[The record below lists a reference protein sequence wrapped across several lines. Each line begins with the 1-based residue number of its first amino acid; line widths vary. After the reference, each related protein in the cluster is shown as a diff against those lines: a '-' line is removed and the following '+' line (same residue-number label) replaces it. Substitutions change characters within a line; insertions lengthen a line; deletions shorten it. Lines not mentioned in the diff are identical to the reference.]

1 MLALQLQ
8 HESTAVADQHSDRQ
22 AGPLHEPVMVAEVLE
37 ALRPGPGEVIL
48 DLTLGTGGHALALGE
63 AAGPTGRLIGLDAD
77 PSALAVAHDRLA
89 DAVPCRVETH
99 HARFSQAAAVLRS
112 SGVEAVDCVLADLG
126 IGSHQ
131 LEDAARGFAFD
142 SQARLDM
149 RFDPASRPTAWDVVN
164 RMPEAELADIF
175 YRLGEERYSRQIA
188 ARICRQREE
197 HPVDTPAGLAELIK
211 SVVARRT
218 PRGRTWRIHPATRV
232 MMALRIYVNGELEE
246 LDALLEALPQLLAP
260 GGRAAVITYHSL
272 EARRVKET
280 WRRQDGEGLM
290 QSAKPAVV
298 RPSDE
303 EIRSNPRARSAQ
315 LRSARR
321 PSQ

>member
-8 HESTAVADQHSDRQ
+8 HESTAVADQHSNEQ

-37 ALRPGPGEVIL
+37 ALRPAPGAVVL
-48 DLTLGTGGHALALGE
+48 DLTLGTAGHALALGK
-63 AAGPTGRLIGLDAD
+63 ATGPTGRLIGLDAD
-77 PSALAVAHDRLA
+77 PSALAVARGRLA
-89 DAVPCRVETH
+89 DSVPCRVETYQ
-99 HARFSQAAAVLRS
+99 ARFSDAAAVLR
-112 SGVEAVDCVLADLG
+112 EAEAAAVDCVLADLG

-131 LEDAARGFAFD
+131 LGDAARGFAFD

-188 ARICRQREE
+188 ARICRRRVER
-197 HPVDTPAGLAELIK
+197 PVDTPAELAEIVK
-211 SVVARRT
+211 GVVARRT

-232 MMALRIYVNGELEE
+232 MMALRIYVNGELEQ
-246 LDALLEALPQLLAP
+246 LDALLDELPRLLAP

-280 WRRQDGEGLM
+280 WRRQEGEGLIRT
-290 QSAKPAVV
+290 AKPAVV
-298 RPSDE
+298 RPSEE
-303 EIRSNPRARSAQ
+303 EIRLNPRARSAQ

-321 PSQ
+321 PSR